1 MSSAAGE
8 RRQVVIFSPTQLA
21 EGFSVLPVNG
31 VETVACENSESRAA
45 LCKPNKR
52 GLSIEPRGELDQGW
66 GASWAWGLHKGG
78 KVLPSTASMGTY
90 TVCFRQAQSSK

>member
-31 VETVACENSESRAA
+31 VETVACENSESGQ
-45 LCKPNKR
+45 LCANQTKEVSQ
-52 GLSIEPRGELDQGW
+52 LSPVKSWTRTG

-78 KVLPSTASMGTY
+78 KVLPSTASVGTY
-90 TVCFRQAQSSK
+90 AVCFRQAQSSK